1 MKGLTSGRR
10 KHDTRIT
17 FGANEGRSGLF
28 SLAMAYGYNDSF
40 VGGPPPVQIKRVGG
54 WKLLAGAMLAAA
66 GLGFAGYVYLGP
78 YQKLT
83 KELVVRTAE
92 LGEERTSTKDVMA
105 ERDKLKAQVAER
117 DSADRDKAASQSKKQ
132 QTVEAFAAEMKTPLA
147 AFGATVSTDGGRA
160 RVGFATSSI
169 FDQPTS
175 TVISPQG
182 EAAVKVLAGSLKKAG
197 FRTRVLAKLL
207 TAPPPRELAQ
217 FKNIGE
223 FAMLRAV
230 RVALGLAAGGVA
242 ADRIA
247 AAGDTPPTTHKGK
260 PAVPD
265 HLEIEIE
272 PE

>member
-1 MKGLTSGRR
+1 
-10 KHDTRIT
+10 
-17 FGANEGRSGLF
+17 
-28 SLAMAYGYNDSF
+28 MAYGYNDSF
-40 VGGPPPVQIKRVGG
+40 VGGHPPVQIQRVGG
-54 WKLLAGAMLAAA
+54 WKALAGAMLAAA

-83 KELVVRTAE
+83 KEMAVRTAE
-92 LGEERTSTKDVMA
+92 LGEERTSSQDVAA
-105 ERDKLKAQVAER
+105 ERDKLKRQIAER
-117 DSADRDKAASQSKKQ
+117 DSADQNKAASQSRRQ
-132 QTVEAFAAEMKTPLA
+132 QAVDAFAAELKTPLA
-147 AFGATVSTDGGRA
+147 AFGATVSADGGRA
-160 RVGFATSSI
+160 RVGFATSSM

-182 EAAVKVLAGSLKKAG
+182 EAALKVLAGSLKKAG
-197 FRTRVLAKLL
+197 FRVGVLAKLI
-207 TAPPPRELAQ
+207 TTPPPRELAQ

-230 RVALGLAAGGVA
+230 RVALGLVAGGVA
-242 ADRIA
+242 PDRIA
-247 AAGDTPPTTHKGK
+247 ATGDNPPTTHKGK